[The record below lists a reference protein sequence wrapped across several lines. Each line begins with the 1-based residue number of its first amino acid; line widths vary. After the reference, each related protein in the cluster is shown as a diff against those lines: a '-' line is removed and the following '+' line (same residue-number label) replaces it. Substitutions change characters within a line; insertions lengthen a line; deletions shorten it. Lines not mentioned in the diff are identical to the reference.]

1 MRPISLNIYGIG
13 NALVDILVEV
23 DEQLISELHLI
34 KGRQHVITESQSKI
48 LFDRIRFAHAKIAAG
63 GSAANTIAMLAQ
75 LGAKAAFCGAVG
87 EDEYGQ
93 QYEQETKEVLIK
105 TGTLLAEPL
114 RIKPSMRLRLRKVVN
129 VLPLTGTIKTLYY
142 LLPGKLRII

>member
-1 MRPISLNIYGIG
+1 MGAKQKEFNIKDWRPYQSHEFISDCFNFTELEGRGFVVGCHGMNISTTFTHRY
-13 NALVDILVEV
+13 
-23 DEQLISELHLI
+23 
-34 KGRQHVITESQSKI
+34 KGRT
-48 LFDRIRFAHAKIAAG
+48 L
-63 GSAANTIAMLAQ
+63 N
-75 LGAKAAFCGAVG
+75 
-87 EDEYGQ
+87 
-93 QYEQETKEVLIK
+93 EQETKEVLIK